1 MSAEPPEPRDRDE
14 SPSELEGK
22 RTLGPAADPGSR
34 YSIIV
39 GLIFLALVVV
49 AFVSAATDRDSG
61 SLGIESE
68 ESDLPLPEFAV
79 PAAISDI
86 DADANLFQDDC
97 ETAELPCPADKRRT
111 PACRVEGAE
120 VIRVCDYF
128 GLPLVISFWFARG
141 TDCENQQDVVDAVA
155 ARYRG
160 RVNFLSID
168 IRDDRDEVREL
179 IRERGWTIPVGYDR
193 DGALSTLYRVGVCPT
208 FAYAFPGGI
217 LHDAG
222 IGELSPTEL
231 EQRVE
236 ALIRASNARESQER

>member
-1 MSAEPPEPRDRDE
+1 VSEELPGGRDEE

-22 RTLGPAADPGSR
+22 RTLGPVASPGSR

-49 AFVSAATDRDSG
+49 AFVHSATNRDTG
-61 SLGIESE
+61 TLGIESE
-68 ESDLPLPEFAV
+68 DADLPLPEFAV
-79 PAAISDI
+79 PTALSDI

-97 ETAELPCPADKRRT
+97 ETSELPCPGDAQRT
-111 PACRVEGAE
+111 PACRVQGAE

-128 GLPLVISFWFARG
+128 DLPLVISFWFARG
-141 TDCENQQDVVDAVA
+141 TDCENQQDIVNVVA

-168 IRDDRDEVREL
+168 IRDDRDEVRDL
-179 IRERGWTIPVGYDR
+179 VRDRGWTMPVGYDR

-231 EQRVE
+231 EQRVTD
-236 ALIRASNARESQER
+236 LLRASRRRAAGSR